1 MAKLRK
7 SGLKFRIW
15 YFGGKPSNRA
25 KLINKVMSRII
36 EQVKRYS
43 DTKEHNLLGS
53 NSFYSRKNQGGSRD
67 QINRYHSVKSNTIKT
82 LKLSNKYD
90 SF

>member
-15 YFGGKPSNRA
+15 YFGGGGGGKPSNRA
-25 KLINKVMSRII
+25 KLIKVMSRIL

-53 NSFYSRKNQGGSRD
+53 NYFYSRKNQGGSRD
-67 QINRYHSVKSNTIKT
+67 QINRYHSVKK
-82 LKLSNKYD
+82 
-90 SF
+90 